1 MKNKIPY
8 LVLVVVLVVVTL
20 FFFLDRSS
28 NLIQFPPANELNEN
42 WQWNNQAVDI
52 PQTFDIEANETLTIS
67 HTLGES
73 FEDSQMI
80 MIRTSLQEI
89 RFYLDNQLIY
99 EATYGENLAKPYASM
114 WHFISIPSHSDGLEI
129 RLELTSPYAS
139 MSGQV
144 NSILF
149 GSETMLYAHLFRT
162 YNVRLVSSLVIFL
175 IGFGVM
181 ITSFFLSKTQD
192 RGFAYTGLFAVL
204 LSLWM
209 FAETRMMQFFT
220 GSTLLI
226 GSLAYIALPLMPI
239 PLLVY
244 LKNYILLQY
253 KKPLEVLRY
262 IYIGHFL
269 FVVLSYGL
277 NLFDFF
283 ETVILSQLWLVV
295 GIGIAIVLLVLET
308 KKLQNNNALTFI
320 KVLLVL
326 SVFAAFEIIGFA
338 FQDFQNTSVYLSL
351 GLALIMIGLLFNYGR
366 YILERMKI
374 SNEKEA
380 YEKLAYMDYLTQ
392 GNNRLAFE
400 RDIEIIFKDPQRRA
414 HLRLLLFDLDDL
426 KSINDGYGHIIGDQ
440 AIRQAFDFIQSEFG
454 SQGEVYRIG
463 GDELACILENKD
475 SDFYEQKKNALF
487 QKISDFE
494 SLTPYHFG
502 LSIGSAVVTQ
512 EITTSDELIHAADLE
527 MYQFKQTHKKSKNTH
542 YKVLDTLPHDS
553 EM

>member
-8 LVLVVVLVVVTL
+8 IVLGVVLILVSF

-28 NLIQFPPANELNEN
+28 NLIVFPPANALNEE
-42 WQWNNQAVDI
+42 WKWENQSIEI
-52 PQTFDIEANETLTIS
+52 PQKLDMEANETLTI
-67 HTLGES
+67 TKRLGEH
-73 FEDSQMI
+73 FEKSQVI
-80 MIRTSLQEI
+80 MIRTSLQDI
-89 RFYLDNQLIY
+89 RFYLDDQLIY
-99 EATYGENLAKPYASM
+99 EATYGESLAKPYASM
-114 WHFISIPSHSDGLEI
+114 WHFISIPAHSEDLDI

-144 NSILF
+144 NGILY

-162 YNVRLVSSLVIFL
+162 YNVRLLISLVIFL
-175 IGFGVM
+175 IGFLVM
-181 ITSFFLSKTQD
+181 ITNFFVSKTQD

-220 GSTLLI
+220 GSTFLI
-226 GSLAYIALPLMPI
+226 GSLAYLALPLMPL
-239 PLLVY
+239 PLLFY
-244 LKNYILLQY
+244 LKNYILLKY
-253 KKPLEVLRY
+253 KKPLEVLKY
-262 IYIGHFL
+262 VYYGHFI
-269 FVVLSYGL
+269 FVVLTYFLGI
-277 NLFDFF
+277 FDFF
-283 ETVILSQLWLVV
+283 ETVVLSQVWLVLGV
-295 GIGIAIVLLVLET
+295 SIAIVLLVVET
-308 KKLQNNNALTFI
+308 QKLKNNNALTFI

-326 SVFAAFEIIGFA
+326 SVFVAFEIIGFA

-400 RDIEIIFKDPQRRA
+400 RDLEIIFKDPQRRA
-414 HLRLLLFDLDDL
+414 NLRLLLFDLDDL

-454 SQGEVYRIG
+454 SHGEVYRIG

-475 SDFYEQKKNALF
+475 SDFYEQKKVSLF

-502 LSIGSAVVTQ
+502 LSIGSAVVSQ
-512 EITTSDELIHAADLE
+512 VITSSDELIHAADIE
-527 MYQFKQTHKKSKNTH
+527 MYQFKQTHKKSKITH
-542 YKVLDTLPHDS
+542 YKVLDSYPHDS